1 MGHRRHHPQP
11 VDPLPGYISPFCVS
25 VVLTLVAT
33 RAIEGPVTVGQ
44 APSCTRALQ
53 VIPAKRGVRGSAIL
67 AGVRVFLGEE
77 GRVGPQLIPLEGQ
90 ERLARLGDGQT
101 GEECGE
107 TSGGESREAT
117 VLERGGEGVRKEKK
131 QNKERLAS
139 WGSSLDTVL

>member
-1 MGHRRHHPQP
+1 MGHRQHHPQP
-11 VDPLPGYISPFCVS
+11 VALPWIRSPFCVS

-44 APSCTRALQ
+44 APSSTRALH
-53 VIPAKRGVRGSAIL
+53 VIPAKRGVRCSAIL

-77 GRVGPQLIPLEGQ
+77 GRVGPQLVPLEGQ

-107 TSGGESREAT
+107 TGGGESREAA
-117 VLERGGEGVRKEKK
+117 VLERGGEGVMKEKK